1 MLEDG
6 GAGAHLSPATR
17 KNLHYGWR
25 RWLGF
30 LAESYPGELYM
41 EAADRIRPVRL
52 RDYIDQ
58 IAEEVSPSSV
68 AIYVAQLYGCAGLI
82 APDRDWAWLK
92 SLRSRL
98 QARARPVDRF
108 ERLVPGEL
116 TLDLGVALMDE
127 ARGKAPDPWRRR
139 EVQYRDGLI
148 LAILSLWPIR
158 RRSLAALTVTRH
170 LLMEENR
177 AELRLFPEDT
187 KSKRPE
193 SWPVPDVLMPYLMR
207 YFGEIRPALVRA
219 PDQGALWPPLKG
231 GSLRGGQIYSMAR
244 RRTAE
249 EFGSA
254 MGLHDFRRAAAT
266 FLAMEAPEKVGLT
279 PGILQHASPEIGDR
293 YYNLAR
299 SIKASRRH
307 GGTIRGDPG
316 SAPVELI
323 G

>member
-1 MLEDG
+1 
-6 GAGAHLSPATR
+6 
-17 KNLHYGWR
+17 
-25 RWLGF
+25 
-30 LAESYPGELYM
+30 M

-116 TLDLGVALMDE
+116 TLDLGLALMDE

-219 PDQGALWPPLKG
+219 PDQGALWPSLKG

-249 EFGSA
+249 EFGRS

-266 FLAMEAPEKVGLT
+266 FLAMKAPEKVGLT
-279 PGILQHASPEIGDR
+279 PGILQHTSPDIGAR
-293 YYNLAR
+293 HYNMSR
-299 SIKASRRH
+299 SITASHRH
-307 GGTIRGDPG
+307 TGTI
-316 SAPVELI
+316 SAIKARLQPI
-323 G
+323 R